1 MQVWQALF
9 AGLKSTTP
17 YSSEKNSPNKPA
29 EVHSTVIGA
38 KSCLIDRLG
47 YNPRPKGIE
56 NLRMP
61 ASASHGRGLQ
71 LIAAFKLLKGFA
83 LLALGIGAL
92 KLLHR
97 DVAALVEHWINV
109 FQVDSQNYF
118 IHKLLEKL
126 AVLDDRRLKQLSVGT
141 FIYAAI
147 FFTEGIGLA
156 LRKRWA
162 EYFTII
168 VTSSL
173 LPLEVYVLAKH
184 PRVGEV
190 FALLINL
197 AVVAYLVR
205 ELRRTK
211 DPQ

>member
-1 MQVWQALF
+1 
-9 AGLKSTTP
+9 
-17 YSSEKNSPNKPA
+17 
-29 EVHSTVIGA
+29 
-38 KSCLIDRLG
+38 
-47 YNPRPKGIE
+47 
-56 NLRMP
+56 MP
-61 ASASHGRGLQ
+61 AKPSRGRGLQ

-92 KLLHR
+92 KLIHK

-109 FQVDSQNYF
+109 FQVDSQNHF

-126 AVLDDRRLKQLSVGT
+126 SILDDRRLKQLSVGT

-162 EYFTII
+162 EYLTII

-184 PRVGEV
+184 ASVGEV
-190 FALLINL
+190 FALVINL

-205 ELRRTK
+205 ELRRTRV
-211 DPQ
+211 PQ